1 MLSPQKI
8 NRSIPVVFPAPPRVS
23 SNSRNNSAAYSST
36 TVSQCHHTLL
46 VSDSFSVT
54 PQTITHQPSAT
65 PLGNPATPLDDIDTI
80 VATYQ
85 QRIFRFH
92 LISIR
97 DRDVAQTLT
106 QDTFVRAW
114 SARGSFRGDCSV
126 LTWLMRIAL
135 NLVRDHTRTDR
146 FRFWKKVSETAI
158 DVSDI
163 SSHVPHR
170 DSSLESRLIASEQ
183 MALVWESVAKLSDRQ
198 RSIFLLR
205 FLEELELSE
214 IADITGP
221 AHQHRQ
227 DSSLPSTRN
236 HPAHHNAILKDSL

>member
-1 MLSPQKI
+1 MSSPAI
-8 NRSIPVVFPAPPRVS
+8 
-23 SNSRNNSAAYSST
+23 T
-36 TVSQCHHTLL
+36 
-46 VSDSFSVT
+46 SDSQSMT
-54 PQTITHQPSAT
+54 QQA
-65 PLGNPATPLDDIDTI
+65 PATPLDDMDAI
-80 VATYQ
+80 VAAYE

-114 SARGSFRGDCSV
+114 SARSSFRGDCSV
-126 LTWLMRIAL
+126 STWLMRIAL

-146 FRFWKKVSETAI
+146 FRFWKRVSETAI

-183 MALVWESVAKLSDRQ
+183 MTLVWESVEQLSDRQ
-198 RSIFLLR
+198 RSVFLLR

-214 IADITGP
+214 IATITG
-221 AHQHRQ
+221 
-227 DSSLPSTRN
+227 LPISTVKTHLYR
-236 HPAHHNAILKDSL
+236 ALATIRARHNATHKESLWLSTSLTSNSAT

>member
-1 MLSPQKI
+1 MSSPAI
-8 NRSIPVVFPAPPRVS
+8 
-23 SNSRNNSAAYSST
+23 T
-36 TVSQCHHTLL
+36 
-46 VSDSFSVT
+46 SDSQSMT
-54 PQTITHQPSAT
+54 QQA
-65 PLGNPATPLDDIDTI
+65 PATPLDDMTSII
-80 VATYQ
+80 ATYE

-114 SARGSFRGDCSV
+114 AARNTFRGDCSIS
-126 LTWLMRIAL
+126 TWLMRIAL
-135 NLVRDHTRTDR
+135 NLIRDYTRTDR
-146 FRFWKKVSETAI
+146 FRFWKRVSETAV

-183 MALVWESVAKLSDRQ
+183 MALVWESVEQLSDRQ
-198 RSIFLLR
+198 RSVFLLR

-214 IADITGP
+214 IATITG
-221 AHQHRQ
+221 
-227 DSSLPSTRN
+227 LPISTVKTHLSR
-236 HPAHHNAILKDSL
+236 ALATIRARHNATHKESL

>member
-1 MLSPQKI
+1 MSSPAI
-8 NRSIPVVFPAPPRVS
+8 
-23 SNSRNNSAAYSST
+23 T
-36 TVSQCHHTLL
+36 
-46 VSDSFSVT
+46 SDSQSMT
-54 PQTITHQPSAT
+54 QQA
-65 PLGNPATPLDDIDTI
+65 PATPLDDMTSII
-80 VATYQ
+80 ATYE

-114 SARGSFRGDCSV
+114 AARNTFRGDCSI

-135 NLVRDHTRTDR
+135 NLIRDYTRTDR
-146 FRFWKKVSETAI
+146 FRFWKRVSETAV

-183 MALVWESVAKLSDRQ
+183 MALVWESVEQLSDRQ
-198 RSIFLLR
+198 RSVFLLR

-214 IADITGP
+214 IATITG
-221 AHQHRQ
+221 
-227 DSSLPSTRN
+227 LPISTVKTHLYR
-236 HPAHHNAILKDSL
+236 ALATIRARHNATHKESL

>member
-1 MLSPQKI
+1 MASHAI
-8 NRSIPVVFPAPPRVS
+8 
-23 SNSRNNSAAYSST
+23 T
-36 TVSQCHHTLL
+36 
-46 VSDSFSVT
+46 SDTHSVT
-54 PQTITHQPSAT
+54 QQS
-65 PLGNPATPLDDIDTI
+65 PATPLDDMASI
-80 VATYQ
+80 VATYE

-97 DRDVAQTLT
+97 DRDVAQSLT

-114 SARGSFRGDCSV
+114 AARDTFRGDCSI

-135 NLVRDHTRTDR
+135 NLIRDHTRTDR
-146 FRFWKKVSETAI
+146 FRFWKRVSETAV

-163 SSHVPHR
+163 ASHVPHR

-183 MALVWESVAKLSDRQ
+183 MMLVWESVAKLSDRQ

-214 IADITGP
+214 IANVTG
-221 AHQHRQ
+221 
-227 DSSLPSTRN
+227 LPISTVKTHLYR
-236 HPAHHNAILKDSL
+236 ALATIRARHNATHKDPL

>member
-1 MLSPQKI
+1 MPSQALS
-8 NRSIPVVFPAPPRVS
+8 
-23 SNSRNNSAAYSST
+23 
-36 TVSQCHHTLL
+36 
-46 VSDSFSVT
+46 SDSFSSER
-54 PQTITHQPSAT
+54 QTLVAQEA
-65 PLGNPATPLDDIDTI
+65 PATPLDDMDTI
-80 VATYQ
+80 VATYE

-92 LISIR
+92 LVSIR

-114 SARGSFRGDCSV
+114 SARSSFRGDCSIS
-126 LTWLMRIAL
+126 TWLMRIAL

-146 FRFWKKVSETAI
+146 FRFWKRVSDTAV

-163 SSHVPHR
+163 ASHVPHR

-183 MALVWESVAKLSDRQ
+183 MTLVWESVAQLSERQ

-214 IADITGP
+214 IASITG
-221 AHQHRQ
+221 
-227 DSSLPSTRN
+227 LPISTVKTHLYR
-236 HPAHHNAILKDSL
+236 ALATIRARHNDTLKDTL